1 MEIFKTSLL
10 YYRRLY
16 MKKCGQ
22 LFDEKAGSEEARRDT
37 VRTTKQAM
45 RVGANNKKNKILNT
59 WHKGRNTL
67 HT

>member
-1 MEIFKTSLL
+1 
-10 YYRRLY
+10 

-45 RVGANNKKNKILNT
+45 RVGANN
-59 WHKGRNTL
+59 
-67 HT
+67 